1 MIEVDFCGLT
11 FRNPVLPAAGPPGRD
26 GAALRRC
33 AEGGAGGLVT
43 KTISVAGARVPTP
56 NMAAVR
62 GAFLNAELWSE
73 LSPQAWLEH
82 ELSLARATGLPLI
95 VSLGYSADEIATL
108 VPQFAPWADAFEL
121 STHYIG
127 DDPEPMMRAV
137 QAAKAATDRPVWV
150 KLSPFRDVQRAAA
163 AAQAAGADGLVAI
176 NSFGPA
182 MAIDLESGLP
192 VMGGEHGY
200 GWMSGPAIRP
210 LAVRCIFDIAR
221 TVDLPVIG
229 VGGVNSGDDAIELIM
244 AGAYA
249 VQVCTAAILRGP
261 TVLGQIA
268 AEIAA
273 WLTAHGYTS
282 PTQIRGLAL
291 RRWHERHV
299 RFERVPP
306 HYDPARCIGC
316 GRCAASCVY
325 GAIQM
330 DDNKAVL
337 SESMCYGCGL
347 CVTRCPSAALTMA
360 R

>member
-1 MIEVDFCGLT
+1 
-11 FRNPVLPAAGPPGRD
+11 
-26 GAALRRC
+26 
-33 AEGGAGGLVT
+33 
-43 KTISVAGARVPTP
+43 
-56 NMAAVR
+56 
-62 GAFLNAELWSE
+62 
-73 LSPQAWLEH
+73 
-82 ELSLARATGLPLI
+82 
-95 VSLGYSADEIATL
+95 
-108 VPQFAPWADAFEL
+108 
-121 STHYIG
+121 
-127 DDPEPMMRAV
+127 
-137 QAAKAATDRPVWV
+137 
-150 KLSPFRDVQRAAA
+150 
-163 AAQAAGADGLVAI
+163 
-176 NSFGPA
+176 
-182 MAIDLESGLP
+182 
-192 VMGGEHGY
+192 
-200 GWMSGPAIRP
+200 
-210 LAVRCIFDIAR
+210 
-221 TVDLPVIG
+221 
-229 VGGVNSGDDAIELIM
+229 VGGVNSGADAIELIM

-261 TVLGQIA
+261 AVLGQIA
-268 AEIAA
+268 AEMAA

-306 HYDPARCIGC
+306 RYDPARCIGC